1 MKALVRLLFALTVAL
16 FVGALWAT
24 PGEAHSGHEPTAAT
38 QKVEPAH
45 DRVSVNAESATVTRS
60 ADETSC
66 ASGDASSDG
75 AVCCGHACHA
85 AAPLEVMALPAV
97 ASARATAPEALEPAA
112 HGGPDA
118 HLMRPPRPVGPSAG

>member
-1 MKALVRLLFALTVAL
+1 MTALVRLLFALTVAL

-24 PGEAHSGHEPTAAT
+24 PSEAHAGHSPAAT

-45 DRVSVNAESATVTRS
+45 DRVSVKAESAMVTRS

-66 ASGDASSDG
+66 ASGDASDDG

-97 ASARATAPEALEPAA
+97 ASARATTPEALEPAA

-118 HLMRPPRPVGPSAG
+118 HLMRPPRPVGSSAG